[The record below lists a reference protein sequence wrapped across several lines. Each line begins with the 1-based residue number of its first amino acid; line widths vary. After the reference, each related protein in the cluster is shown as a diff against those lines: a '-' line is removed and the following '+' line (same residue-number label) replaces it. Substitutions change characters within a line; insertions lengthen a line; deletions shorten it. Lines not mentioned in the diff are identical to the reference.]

1 MLKDALFMIFLKS
14 FHYQNLEW
22 HEFMPDDLKLHENH
36 KYMSWIC
43 FRGDKIRAHN
53 IPSITVNLTPW
64 EKQNN
69 AACASGHLQLPSLS
83 MKNPEPYKTQLLH
96 CKFPYANEQFI

>member
-1 MLKDALFMIFLKS
+1 MKIIS
-14 FHYQNLEW
+14 TCP
-22 HEFMPDDLKLHENH
+22 EFASEVTRFVHTT
-36 KYMSWIC
+36 SQ
-43 FRGDKIRAHN
+43 
-53 IPSITVNLTPW
+53 SITVDLTPW

-69 AACASGHLQLPSLS
+69 AACESGHLQLPSLS